1 MPEKISPIQQKIL
14 DFVTSSIRERGY
26 PPTMREIGKHF
37 GIPSPSSVAYHL
49 KVLETRG
56 YLEKKGSVSRGIKIK
71 PDPLRPPAAE
81 AFRLPILGR
90 VGAGNGIIADEDIEG
105 YLSLDEDTARQANY
119 LLRVRGDS
127 MTGAGILEGDLVQ
140 IRRQDWAD
148 DGGIVIAVVEDE
160 GVVKRLRR
168 RRTGWQLESENPIY
182 PPITNEFKVIG
193 TVVGLIRRY

>member
-1 MPEKISPIQQKIL
+1 MRDKISQIQQRIL
-14 DFVTSSIRERGY
+14 DFVTASIRERGY
-26 PPTMREIGKHF
+26 PPTMREIGKQF
-37 GIPSPSSVAYHL
+37 EIPSPSSVAYHL

-56 YLEKKGSVSRGIKIK
+56 YLEKKSAVSRGIKIK
-71 PDPLRPPAAE
+71 EDPAHPPETE

-90 VGAGNGIIADEDIEG
+90 VGAGSGIIAEEDIEG
-105 YLSLDEDTARQANY
+105 YLSLDEDTARQASY

-127 MTGAGILEGDLVQ
+127 MEGAGILEGDLVQ

-148 DGGIVIAVVEDE
+148 DGGIVIAVVEEE
-160 GVVKRLRR
+160 GVVKRLKRR
-168 RRTGWQLESENPIY
+168 RAGWQLESENPTY